1 MGWSDADGILFISGT
16 HNSSVHYHAVTYAL
30 RSRNSTS
37 SNKVCLTLSARRHL
51 IWSNRIQ
58 MFSSSLS
65 SVAEHRAL
73 SIYES
78 YYLNDLGMSMHITL
92 GRTTCNDRL
101 FMLIR
106 KDALRVRILIRRM
119 LFMPALQTS
128 CESDLDCYHNRIK
141 RPNVGVWKD
150 RTMGRML

>member
-1 MGWSDADGILFISGT
+1 MGWSDADGVLFISGT

-37 SNKVCLTLSARRHL
+37 SNKVCFTLSARRHL
-51 IWSNRIQ
+51 IGVIEYRCFHHLCLLSPSTVRYLYTNRI
-58 MFSSSLS
+58 
-65 SVAEHRAL
+65 
-73 SIYES
+73 
-78 YYLNDLGMSMHITL
+78 MSMHITL